1 MKRARVWP
9 SRLQLPTLAAALAVS
24 VAGCV
29 NIGTG
34 GKVDAA
40 ATSVK
45 TAADAATESV
55 QRFAAQGEPLPPQE
69 LRMRVE
75 TRQFAAD
82 FAAAVRRTADAIA
95 ATSNDANVR
104 INALRWKIGAS
115 EQARR
120 AALRVDPQLALVDLW
135 SLAVQM
141 DAFLRT
147 GDGANAFK
155 AQQATAL
162 ETSAA
167 LAHSTNSLAARV
179 LTDDAFRRYGGLVR
193 DFASAEPMAS
203 LAMQRAPIAD
213 RWRPVAAELGAPL
226 NTVGSVP
233 EVIADMS
240 DRLDAYGQQMPDE
253 LRWRSDLYMTE
264 TGLADSMRGLD
275 GQVARLTDIATERSD
290 RIAAAAAEI
299 RTDTLGTIALFD
311 RRWGETL
318 STLQVERQ
326 ALAEDFAD
334 TRDRFDVALQRE
346 REALARL
353 VAAERIAI
361 TADAERISKDL
372 SELVAQRAKEFLR
385 ELAIYGY
392 LIVVLLVGIG
402 FGAGLVVGRARTP
415 RRGD

>member
-1 MKRARVWP
+1 MKHARAWV
-9 SRLQLPTLAAALAVS
+9 SRLQLPALAAALATS

-45 TAADAATESV
+45 TAADAATAGVE
-55 QRFAAQGEPLPPQE
+55 RFASQGEPLPPQE

-95 ATSNDANVR
+95 AGSDDENVR

-120 AALRVDPQLALVDLW
+120 AALRLDPQLALVDVW
-135 SLAVQM
+135 SLALQM

-147 GDGANAFK
+147 GGGVNAFK
-155 AQQATAL
+155 AQQAIAL

-167 LAHSTNSLAARV
+167 LVNSANSLAARL
-179 LTDDAFRRYGGLVR
+179 LTDDAFRRYGELVR
-193 DFASAEPMAS
+193 DFTSAEPMTG
-203 LAMQRAPIAD
+203 LGMQRAPIAD

-226 NTVGSVP
+226 KTVGSVP
-233 EVIADMS
+233 EVIADAS

-253 LRWRSDLYMTE
+253 LRWRGDLYMTE
-264 TGLADSMRGLD
+264 SGFAGSIRGLD
-275 GQVARLTDIATERSD
+275 AQVARLSDIAAERSD
-290 RIAAAAAEI
+290 QIAAAAAEV

-318 STLQVERQ
+318 GTLRVERQ
-326 ALAEDFAD
+326 ALAEDFAE
-334 TRDRFDVALQRE
+334 TRDRFDLAVQRE
-346 REALARL
+346 REALAKL
-353 VAAERIAI
+353 IAAERLAI

-372 SELVAQRAKEFLR
+372 TEMAVQRAKEFLR
-385 ELAIYGY
+385 EVAIYGY
-392 LIVVLLVGIG
+392 LTVLLFVGIG
-402 FGAGLVVGRARTP
+402 FGAGLVIGRARAA
-415 RRGD
+415 RRGG